1 MELENKNMA
10 YDEEQR
16 KRSRVVVETPAA
28 RREMVEETR
37 VDRVP
42 ERRGMSTGAV
52 AALVVGA
59 VALVTILFLFL
70 MNRQQT
76 VDNSNV
82 RVVTAPTPVP
92 QTTII
97 QQPAPV
103 QPPPPV
109 VIQQPATT
117 TTQPV
122 IIPQPPAT
130 TTTASTESANGT
142 DDATVQMN
150 VDKRIS
156 EDTGLGPLGIIATVS
171 GGRVTLTG
179 TVDTLSQKRNAEN
192 VVKRVK
198 GVKGVD
204 NQITVS
210 GGTETSTSPG

>member
-1 MELENKNMA
+1 MA

-16 KRSRVVVETPAA
+16 RKSRVVVETPAA
-28 RREMVEETR
+28 RREVVETH

-76 VDNSNV
+76 DNTNV
-82 RVVTAPTPVP
+82 RVMTAPTPVP

-103 QPPPPV
+103 QQPPV
-109 VIQQPATT
+109 VIQQPPSTTTT
-117 TTQPV
+117 TTQP
-122 IIPQPPAT
+122 IIVPPPAT
-130 TTTASTESANGT
+130 TTTTTGSTDTKTSSGT

-150 VDKRIS
+150 VDKVMS
-156 EDTGLGPLGIIATVS
+156 EDTGLSPLGIIATVAN
-171 GGRVTLTG
+171 GRVTLTG
-179 TVDTLSQKRNAEN
+179 TVDTADQKRSAER

-210 GGTETSTSPG
+210 GGAEPSTSPE

>member
-1 MELENKNMA
+1 MA

-16 KRSRVVVETPAA
+16 RRSRVVVETPAA
-28 RREMVEETR
+28 RREVVEETH
-37 VDRVP
+37 VDRLP

-76 VDNSNV
+76 VDNTNV
-82 RVVTAPTPVP
+82 RVMTAPTPVP

-103 QPPPPV
+103 QQPPV

-117 TTQPV
+117 TTQPIV
-122 IIPQPPAT
+122 VTPPPSTAT
-130 TTTASTESANGT
+130 GSSDTASANST
-142 DDATVQMN
+142 DDTSVQLN

-156 EDTGLGPLGIIATVS
+156 EDTGLGPLGIIATVAN
-171 GGRVTLTG
+171 GRVTLTG
-179 TVDTLSQKRNAEN
+179 TVDTMEQKRNAEN
-192 VVKRVK
+192 VVRRVK

-204 NQITVS
+204 NRITVS
-210 GGTETSTSPG
+210 GSAEPSTSPE

>member
-1 MELENKNMA
+1 MA

-16 KRSRVVVETPAA
+16 RRSRVVVETPAA
-28 RREMVEETR
+28 RREVVETQ
-37 VDRVP
+37 VARVP

-76 VDNSNV
+76 DNTNV
-82 RVVTAPTPVP
+82 RVMTAPTPVP

-103 QPPPPV
+103 QQPPV
-109 VIQQPATT
+109 VIQQPPSTTTT
-117 TTQPV
+117 TTQP
-122 IIPQPPAT
+122 IIVPPPAT
-130 TTTASTESANGT
+130 TTTTTASTDTTASSGT
-142 DDATVQMN
+142 DDASVQMN
-150 VDKRIS
+150 VDKRMS
-156 EDTGLGPLGIIATVS
+156 EDTGLAPLGIIATVTN
-171 GGRVTLTG
+171 GRVTLTG
-179 TVDTLSQKRNAEN
+179 TVDTLDQKRSAET

-204 NQITVS
+204 NRITVS
-210 GGTETSTSPG
+210 GGADPSTPPE